1 MLKGALVGAIV
12 LTLGM
17 TSLAS
22 AETMQVASYERGSDL
37 GITVKETHIA
47 RLKAVLNLTPEQRPY
62 WAPVEAALR
71 ALVRG
76 QEASAGGIMQRASA
90 AAVDAVKLRRLAAV
104 ARPLIKVLDD
114 GQKREAMVLVRN
126 LGFDRV
132 MAAF

>member
-1 MLKGALVGAIV
+1 MVKAALVSAVV

-22 AETMQVASYERGSDL
+22 AEVMQVANYERSDL
-37 GITVKETHIA
+37 GIVVKESHIA

-76 QEASAGGIMQRASA
+76 QEASAGGIVQRASA
-90 AAVDAVKLRRLAAV
+90 AAADALKLRRLAAV

-114 GQKREAMVLVRN
+114 EQKRDAMVLARN